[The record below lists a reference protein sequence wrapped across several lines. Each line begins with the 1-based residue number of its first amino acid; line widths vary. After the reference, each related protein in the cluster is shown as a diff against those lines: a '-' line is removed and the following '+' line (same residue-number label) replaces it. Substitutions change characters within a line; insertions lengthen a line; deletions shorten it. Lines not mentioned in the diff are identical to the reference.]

1 MTRSLSWFIIA
12 CVIGFAAVPGI
23 AQNEQQN
30 LPPRSDIDEGGW
42 WIIEDLEIPPAIHLE
57 AVSMLEL
64 DGGRVAIGTRRGEI
78 WFVDG
83 LLDDDLAADYHLF
96 AQGLHEVFGLA
107 RKDGVLYATQQ
118 AEVTRIIDEDGD
130 GSADLYE
137 TVSADWGFGSEHE
150 FTFGSRFDPE
160 GNIWVTLCLS
170 GSYTSDYPFRGWC
183 LRVNADG
190 TTTPTCSGL
199 RSPGGVGFN
208 AQGIPFY
215 TENQGP
221 WNGACGLK
229 ELRPGGFVGH
239 PISFPWYKLA
249 PNMGPEPA
257 QPTDGEDGR
266 LHIDAARIPELIPT
280 SVVLPYKKMGQSA
293 TAILL
298 DESNGAFGPFKD
310 QLFVLDYTLS
320 VVMRVTTEQVA
331 GVWQGACYPF
341 REGFSTGLLGGLLSS
356 NGQLIVGGCCR
367 GWPTRSREPYSLQRL
382 RWSGKTPLEIL
393 EMKAKPDGFSVSFT
407 KPVDRTIASDPASYQ
422 METYTHHYWRFYGSP
437 EIDQTTPTITEARVS
452 EDGLRVDL
460 VIDGLQKGHVHEL
473 HLPGIQTSEG
483 EKVLHPVAYYTLNQI
498 PPRK

>member
-1 MTRSLSWFIIA
+1 
-12 CVIGFAAVPGI
+12 
-23 AQNEQQN
+23 
-30 LPPRSDIDEGGW
+30 
-42 WIIEDLEIPPAIHLE
+42 
-57 AVSMLEL
+57 
-64 DGGRVAIGTRRGEI
+64 
-78 WFVDG
+78 
-83 LLDDDLAADYHLF
+83 
-96 AQGLHEVFGLA
+96 
-107 RKDGVLYATQQ
+107 
-118 AEVTRIIDEDGD
+118 
-130 GSADLYE
+130 
-137 TVSADWGFGSEHE
+137 
-150 FTFGSRFDPE
+150 
-160 GNIWVTLCLS
+160 
-170 GSYTSDYPFRGWC
+170 
-183 LRVNADG
+183 
-190 TTTPTCSGL
+190 
-199 RSPGGVGFN
+199 
-208 AQGIPFY
+208 
-215 TENQGP
+215 
-221 WNGACGLK
+221 
-229 ELRPGGFVGH
+229 
-239 PISFPWYKLA
+239 
-249 PNMGPEPA
+249 
-257 QPTDGEDGR
+257 
-266 LHIDAARIPELIPT
+266 
-280 SVVLPYKKMGQSA
+280 VLPYKKMGQSA

-407 KPVDRTIASDPASYQ
+407 KPVDRTIAADPASYR

-460 VIDGLQKGHVHEL
+460 VVSGLQKGHVHEL

>member
-1 MTRSLSWFIIA
+1 MKTCLHGIVLSLLICISIPA
-12 CVIGFAAVPGI
+12 L
-23 AQNEQQN
+23 AQNEQEN
-30 LPPRSDIDEGGW
+30 LPPLSDFDEGDW
-42 WIIEDLEIPPAIHLE
+42 WVIEDLEIPPAIHLE

-64 DGGRVAIGTRRGEI
+64 DDGQVAIGTRRGEI

-118 AEVTRIIDEDGD
+118 AEVTRIIDSDGD
-130 GSADLYE
+130 GTADVYE
-137 TVSADWGFGSEHE
+137 TVSDGWGFGSEHE
-150 FTFGSRFDPE
+150 FTFGSRFDSE

-170 GSYTSDYPFRGWC
+170 GSYTSDFPFRGWC

-208 AQGIPFY
+208 SAGVAFY
-215 TENQGP
+215 SENQGP

-239 PISFPWYKLA
+239 PISFPWYELA
-249 PNMGPEPA
+249 PNMGPEPG

-266 LHIDAARIPELIPT
+266 LHIDAERIPELIPT

-298 DESNGAFGPFKD
+298 DESNGAFGPFGD

-320 VVMRVTTEQVA
+320 VVMRVTTEQVQ

-341 REGFSTGLLGGLLSS
+341 RQGFSTGLLGGLLSS

-367 GWPTRSREPYSLQRL
+367 GWPTRSREPYALQRL
-382 RWSGKTPLEIL
+382 RWSGKTPLELL
-393 EMKAKPDGFSVSFT
+393 EMSARPDGFSLTFT
-407 KPVDRTIASDPASYQ
+407 KPVDRAIAADPASYQ

-437 EIDQTTPTITEARVS
+437 EIDQTTPKITQVRVS

-460 VIDGLQKGHVHEL
+460 IVDGLQKGHVHEL
-473 HLPGIQTSEG
+473 HLPGIQTIEG

-498 PPRK
+498 PPKK